1 MFKNVKKTLSLLSL
15 SAALAGA
22 SFAQAAATPAA
33 PAATGP
39 VPNKVGILDVRN
51 VIGATNE
58 FRRDFEQL
66 AKKFDPKRTEVEGL
80 RTEIEQLKK
89 QLGEATNLTDAD
101 RASRVRAIEQKQK
114 SLERVTED
122 AQNDF
127 QTQQNEILQRVG
139 GKLMDVVDKYAKQHG
154 YSLIVDANSDQPGP
168 VLWAS
173 DQVNISRA
181 ILDAYNQQSGVPAP
195 AANAPSA
202 GRPAAPSAPKANPP
216 AAPAKKPAS
225 TPKQ

>member
-1 MFKNVKKTLSLLSL
+1 
-15 SAALAGA
+15 
-22 SFAQAAATPAA
+22 
-33 PAATGP
+33 
-39 VPNKVGILDVRN
+39 VGILDVRN

-225 TPKQ
+225 APKQ